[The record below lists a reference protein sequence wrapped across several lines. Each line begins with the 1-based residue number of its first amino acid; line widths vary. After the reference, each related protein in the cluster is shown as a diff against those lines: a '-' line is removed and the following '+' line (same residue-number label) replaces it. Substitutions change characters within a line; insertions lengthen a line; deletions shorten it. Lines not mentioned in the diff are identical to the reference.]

1 MNHEMIMMMGLGWT
15 MLLVCEG
22 RWGRLHTVY
31 CSDTAW
37 YGCLAKGSVVLGT
50 FDAQCGLCAAQHI
63 CCAWSEVDI

>member
-1 MNHEMIMMMGLGWT
+1 MNYGMIMMMGLGWT

-37 YGCLAKGSVVLGT
+37 YGKGKCS
-50 FDAQCGLCAAQHI
+50 
-63 CCAWSEVDI
+63 AWSI